1 MSMII
6 VKHSNISVI
15 ICAYTEKRW
24 NDTLAA
30 VQSVQQQ
37 SLPAAEIILV
47 IDHNPELLER
57 ARREIPGVVLIENT
71 SLQGLS
77 GARNCGVAV
86 AREDL
91 VAFLDDDAEAN
102 PDWLALIRQC
112 CEDPQVLGVG
122 GLVVP
127 LWPETNPAWFPKEFY
142 WVIGCSYQDFQGQ
155 ITRVRNAFGGNIC
168 FRREVFTTV
177 GGFRNDIGRSDGK
190 HLPLGGEE
198 TELCIRAGK
207 RWPDR
212 FFLCDPR
219 AITGHHIL
227 PQRVN
232 TRYFRSRC
240 YAEGLSKA
248 LVATYSSSKDALS
261 SEQAYTRQILP
272 RGVMRGIR
280 DGFRGDVAG
289 FARAW
294 MIIVGLLTTA
304 RGYFVGTVS
313 NKFHSPMSPGP
324 EAVPLMMFQKEN
336 ELPRQE
342 RDSEKSPSLAAGDV

>member
-1 MSMII
+1 MNMTVDI
-6 VKHSNISVI
+6 HSNISVI

-24 NDTLAA
+24 DDTLAA
-30 VQSVQQQ
+30 VKSVQQQ
-37 SLPAAEIILV
+37 TLPALEVILV
-47 IDHNPELLER
+47 IDHNSELLER
-57 ARREIPGVVLIENT
+57 ARKEIPGVVLIENT

-77 GARNCGVAV
+77 GARNSGVAI
-86 AREDL
+86 ARGEL
-91 VAFLDDDAEAN
+91 VAFLDDDAEAA
-102 PDWLALIRQC
+102 PDWLKLICEC

-127 LWPETNPAWFPKEFY
+127 LWPDVNPAWFPKEFY

-177 GGFRNDIGRSDGK
+177 GGFRNDIGRSKGK

-207 RWPDR
+207 HWPGK

-227 PQRVN
+227 PQRIN
-232 TRYFRSRC
+232 TRYFRDRC

-261 SEQAYTRQILP
+261 SEQAYTLHLLP
-272 RGVMRGIR
+272 RGVIQGLR
-280 DGFRGDVAG
+280 DGFRGNVAG

-294 MIIVGLLTTA
+294 MIIVGLMTTTT
-304 RGYFVGTVS
+304 GYFLGTITY
-313 NKFHSPMSPGP
+313 KFHSPQSSGS
-324 EAVPLMMFQKEN
+324 EAAPLMMFHKEN
-336 ELPRQE
+336 ELPRQG
-342 RDSEKSPSLAAGDV
+342 RDAEKSPGLAVGDA